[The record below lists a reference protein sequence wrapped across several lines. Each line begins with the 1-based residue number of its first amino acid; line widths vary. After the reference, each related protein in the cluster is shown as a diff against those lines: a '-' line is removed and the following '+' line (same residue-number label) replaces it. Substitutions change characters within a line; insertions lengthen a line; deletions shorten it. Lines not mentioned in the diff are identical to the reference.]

1 MEMTSTRT
9 VIVDG
14 EARDYPLGTPYQAI
28 AADVQDRYP
37 SDILLVDRDGK
48 LCELNKPLDR
58 DCTLRMLTAADRP
71 GRQTYERSVVF
82 LMLAAFYD
90 TVGAERVR
98 RVSVEYSISR
108 ALFIRVKGDFSL
120 DQALLDRVEE
130 RMRQLVRQAVP
141 IRKTSLSTEDAI
153 ELFRSRGMP
162 DKAQLLS
169 FRISSRVNVYSL
181 EDFSDYF
188 YGYMVPDTSYL
199 KWFALQIFEDGFV
212 LRLPD
217 LRDPC
222 RLRAFTPPIKVF
234 QALHDAAL
242 RSEALHISNVAEM
255 NQRISQGG
263 ATQMILSQE
272 ALMAVSYTHL
282 TLPTN

>member
-14 EARDYPLGTPYQAI
+14 KARDYPLGTPYQAI
-28 AADVQDRYP
+28 AADAQDRYP

-58 DCTLRMLTAADRP
+58 DCTLRMITAVDRP

-90 TVGAERVR
+90 TVGTERVQR
-98 RVSVEYSISR
+98 ISVEYSISR
-108 ALFIRVKGDFSL
+108 ALFIRAKGDFIL

-141 IRKTSLSTEDAI
+141 IRKSSLCTEDAVQ
-153 ELFRSRGMP
+153 LFRSRGML
-162 DKAQLLS
+162 DKAQLLR

-222 RLRAFTPPIKVF
+222 RLGAFTPPIKVF

-272 ALMAVSYTHL
+272 ALMEKQIGDIAE
-282 TLPTN
+282 